1 MTVSMCDDDRSPLDV
16 EALKQHWVT
25 WSLEEKLETLHFRD
39 PLLVKR
45 AYAVQQMLWTSDLMC
60 DQSGGAGE
68 KTLVEAFE
76 FGWST
81 TVSVRRAA
89 PNSFFARR
97 RFAQKSDFLNS
108 VFNDRVVFSGAS
120 PLSEE
125 NWVNVFEQTPASW
138 AQYEE
143 QLCWL
148 VVLAVRSHA
157 ATLAALAK
165 AAAEIEACLVEPSSD
180 KSSILSDT
188 ELVALLEGVKPVRSR
203 KSRRRKGRG
212 KAQSFQHADINIVTG
227 EEDVELEAASSDI
240 PRDPSEASRDASDT
254 DTAASAEP
262 DTNDSEVDS
271 SAESA
276 EAPSESSCTST
287 CGAAHCDVVETDS
300 SCDSSSCH
308 LSDSQQLVFTTSLEV
323 DTIPCHN
330 NLAGADDDDSRSSLV
345 PIAFAKLPSSGIV
358 GLDSRRLAGQYP
370 WIRSGDCEWTHADP
384 TYHGARKM
392 PGLPIEASVFP
403 AGFRAFAK
411 WTFIEV
417 EPVCS
422 QNCRRRTRSLG
433 T

>member
-1 MTVSMCDDDRSPLDV
+1 MTVSMCDDDRTPLDV
-16 EALKQHWVT
+16 EALKQHWAT

-60 DQSGGAGE
+60 DRSGGAGE
-68 KTLVEAFE
+68 KMLEEAFE

-81 TVSVRRAA
+81 TVSVRRPA

-97 RFAQKSDFLNS
+97 RFAQKSDFLNN

-120 PLSEE
+120 PLSQEH
-125 NWVNVFEQTPASW
+125 WVNVFEQTPASW

-143 QLCWL
+143 QLCQL
-148 VVLAVRSHA
+148 VVLAVKSHA

-212 KAQSFQHADINIVTG
+212 KPQSFQPADTNIVG
-227 EEDVELEAASSDI
+227 EDDVELEAASSDT

-276 EAPSESSCTST
+276 VPSESSCTST
-287 CGAAHCDVVETDS
+287 CGAAHCDEGETDS
-300 SCDSSSCH
+300 SYDSSCH
-308 LSDSQQLVFTTSLEV
+308 LSDSHQVVFTTLEV
-323 DTIPCHN
+323 DTVPCHN
-330 NLAGADDDDSRSSLV
+330 NPAGAGDDDSRSSLV
-345 PIAFAKLPSSGIV
+345 PSAFAKLPNSGIV
-358 GLDSRRLAGQYP
+358 GLDSRRLAGQYA

-384 TYHGARKM
+384 TYHGARKIVD
-392 PGLPIEASVFP
+392 LPIEASVIP

-417 EPVCS
+417 EPVFS
-422 QNCRRRTRSLG
+422 ENCRRRTRSLG